1 MNNVK
6 RRRMLARPVYA
17 DCMHIYASIRTVY
30 VTAYII
36 FDFRV
41 RARNNE
47 NQFAGTFSRVSN
59 AENWIN
65 VLKIL
70 SNFWSFS
77 TNKVATSRSKND
89 KMITELW

>member
-6 RRRMLARPVYA
+6 RRRTLARPVYA
-17 DCMHIYASIRTVY
+17 DCMHIYACIRTVY
-30 VTAYII
+30 VTAYVI

-47 NQFAGTFSRVSN
+47 NQFASVFSRVSN
-59 AENWIN
+59 AAQNCIN

-70 SNFWSFS
+70 SI
-77 TNKVATSRSKND
+77 SK
-89 KMITELW
+89 LS

>member
-6 RRRMLARPVYA
+6 RRRTLAHPVYA
-17 DCMHIYASIRTVY
+17 DCMHIYACIRTVY

-47 NQFAGTFSRVSN
+47 NQFANVFSRVSN
-59 AENWIN
+59 AARKCTNM
-65 VLKIL
+65 LKFF
-70 SNFWSFS
+70 SN
-77 TNKVATSRSKND
+77 SK
-89 KMITELW
+89 IISIIIFL